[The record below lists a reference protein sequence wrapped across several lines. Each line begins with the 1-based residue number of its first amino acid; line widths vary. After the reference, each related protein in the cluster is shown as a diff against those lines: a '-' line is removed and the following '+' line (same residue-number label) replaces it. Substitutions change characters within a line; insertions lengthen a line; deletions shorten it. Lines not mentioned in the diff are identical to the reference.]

1 MCYNVHAFFGEEM
14 ERIDRF
20 ITNHSMYSRSIVKKL
35 INAKRVYL
43 NDKVVKKS
51 DIKINE
57 DLDIIKID
65 DEVIKAQRYVYLILN
80 KPTGYV
86 SATKDGKDKTVLDLV
101 PEEYKWRNLF
111 PAGRL
116 DKNTTGMMLIT
127 DDRNFCT

>member
-1 MCYNVHAFFGEEM
+1 M

-43 NDKVVKKS
+43 NDEVVKKA

-57 DLDIIKID
+57 DLDIVRID
-65 DEVIKAQRYVYLILN
+65 DEVIKAQKYVYLILN

-86 SATKDGKDKTVLDLV
+86 SATKDGNDKTVLDLV
-101 PEEYKWRNLF
+101 PEKYKWRNLF

-127 DDRNFCT
+127 DDRSFCT

>member
-80 KPTGYV
+80 KP
-86 SATKDGKDKTVLDLV
+86 VLDLV

-127 DDRNFCT
+127 DDRSFCT

>member
-57 DLDIIKID
+57 DLDI
-65 DEVIKAQRYVYLILN
+65 V
-80 KPTGYV
+80 
-86 SATKDGKDKTVLDLV
+86 
-101 PEEYKWRNLF
+101 
-111 PAGRL
+111 
-116 DKNTTGMMLIT
+116 
-127 DDRNFCT
+127 

>member
-1 MCYNVHAFFGEEM
+1 M

-65 DEVIKAQRYVYLILN
+65 NEVIKAQKYVYLILN

-101 PEEYKWRNLF
+101 PKEYKWRNLF

-127 DDRNFCT
+127 DDRSFCT

>member
-65 DEVIKAQRYVYLILN
+65 DEVIKAQRYVLN

-101 PEEYKWRNLF
+101 PKEYKWRNLF

-127 DDRNFCT
+127 DDRSFCT